1 MNTSVLVVGAT
12 GFLGTAICQGLVE
25 QGKSVIAVG
34 SKRKPE
40 VPGVESSLRWASQGP
55 SDTRALM
62 ENIHSVIY
70 LASAST
76 PGSSAGKPMLE
87 VNENLAPLA
96 ALLEAMGHASDKKL
110 IYFSSAGALYGT
122 PRDGIA
128 TELHLPQPRSYHGAA
143 KVAAEHFIQAWTL
156 QTGSKATILRP
167 SNVYGPGQIAKSG
180 FGIIPAALGCILR
193 GEPLTIWGNGEA
205 VRDYLFIDDMVSLTL
220 TALDSDEYRG
230 ARTINAASGRGVSIN
245 ELLNLLERTTGRP
258 LVRAYSTGRPV
269 DMDRVLVGVKHAEAV
284 LGWQPGMSLEKGL
297 ERTWNWFASI
307 HQ

>member
-1 MNTSVLVVGAT
+1 MSNSVLVVGAT
-12 GFLGTAICQGLVE
+12 GFLGTAICESLIA

-34 SKRKPE
+34 SRHKPDL
-40 VPGVESSLRWASQGP
+40 PGVESSFRWASQCPG
-55 SDTRALM
+55 DTRALI

-76 PGSSAGKPMLE
+76 PGSSAGKPIFE

-96 ALLEAMGHASDKKL
+96 ALLEAMRDAPDKKL

-122 PRDGIA
+122 PSDGIA

-167 SNVYGPGQIAKSG
+167 SNVYGPGQIANLG

-205 VRDYLFIDDMVSLTL
+205 VRDYLYIDDMVSLTL

-245 ELLNLLERTTGRP
+245 ELLDLLERTTGRP

-284 LGWQPGMSLEKGL
+284 LGWQPGMSLEEGL
-297 ERTWNWFASI
+297 EHTWNWFASI
-307 HQ
+307 HH